1 MKVLGIV
8 LAVLMLSL
16 STLVGLLGSSKSFE
30 LGGQI
35 AEVTEGLTDQQKEA
49 IASEL
54 PSVGRLEAGGVLSAL
69 GGLAAV
75 ALLVFTFVKKPLVTG
90 AAAAT
95 VALCALA
102 ILVYPTVPT
111 GPMDGMAPRTQAM
124 VAAAMALLGAGGALL
139 ARRGQA

>member
-1 MKVLGIV
+1 MKILGII
-8 LAVLMLSL
+8 LAILMLSL
-16 STLVGLLGSSKSFE
+16 SALVGVIGSNKSFK
-30 LGGQI
+30 LGGDI

-49 IASEL
+49 IGAEL
-54 PSVGRLEAGGVLSAL
+54 PSASRLKLGGVLGVL
-69 GGLAAV
+69 GGVAAL
-75 ALLVFTFVKKPLVTG
+75 ALLIFLFVKQPLVTG

-102 ILVYPTVPT
+102 IVVYPSVPT

-139 ARRGQA
+139 ARRGRA